1 MRAAIELMATG
12 ERDLESVVQ
21 FLVDHSKPAAVRFA
35 EAFQSSVFRLREFPE
50 MGVERGRFRWLLIGT
65 TGYGL
70 IYTYEENVVR
80 IVSVRSA
87 RDPRPFA

>member
-35 EAFQSSVFRLREFPE
+35 EAFQSSVFRLRDFQK
-50 MGVERGRFRWLLIGT
+50 W
-65 TGYGL
+65 
-70 IYTYEENVVR
+70 
-80 IVSVRSA
+80 VSNAGGSGGSSSVQ
-87 RDPRPFA
+87 RDTA